1 MYYLTKNLDTTA
13 TIYTNKKYI
22 NDIPYISI
30 LELPNI
36 NTGEVLCIDDSFLIV
51 IKSEKEIIEKYHNIP
66 TESKTIDLVQE
77 NKLLKAQL
85 QAQTDRS
92 DFIEDCIAE
101 MAGVVYNTEETT

>member
-1 MYYLTKNLDTTA
+1 MNRIKVVYKDDTTNIIIASEQYVKTNNNIKEYFILDSVKTLQKLDPIA
-13 TIYTNKKYI
+13 T
-22 NDIPYISI
+22 
-30 LELPNI
+30 LQ
-36 NTGEVLCIDDSFLIV
+36 
-51 IKSEKEIIEKYHNIP
+51 
-66 TESKTIDLVQE
+66 QE